1 MKTIDLIGNPAPQ
14 PDIESWV
21 QGHEPLLNE
30 LTGQVILIEVIQ
42 VNCPGCFVHALP
54 ETIRL
59 HETYSSQGLKV
70 FAIATAFEHFEHN
83 TLNNL
88 ERLLQHG
95 ELIGDPLFQ
104 LDKAG
109 YLVDEKLP
117 YSIPFSVAMD
127 KLIENDREASEQEIH
142 QFILSQIPDFFS
154 GSLNN
159 ERARAKRQIPLGC
172 KQLIY
177 QQAESYLKSKA
188 YNALTFEMYQLQG
201 TPSTIVIDKKGIL
214 RQVAFGAVNKLETK
228 IQQLLSE

>member
-104 LDKAG
+104 LDKADF
-109 YLVDEKLP
+109 LVDKKLP

-127 KLIENDREASEQEIH
+127 KLIENNRDTSEQEIH

-159 ERARAKRQIPLGC
+159 ER

-177 QQAESYLKSKA
+177 QQAESYLKSKV